1 MSRRILTKPEKVLGI
16 EEDVTHKFV
25 LQSLCTVIE
34 VQEKRYA
41 DLHQE
46 KGIKEP
52 EKLQFKSGIE
62 GLIKQAGTAR
72 EKFQHKI
79 PPEK

>member
-1 MSRRILTKPEKVLGI
+1 MGI